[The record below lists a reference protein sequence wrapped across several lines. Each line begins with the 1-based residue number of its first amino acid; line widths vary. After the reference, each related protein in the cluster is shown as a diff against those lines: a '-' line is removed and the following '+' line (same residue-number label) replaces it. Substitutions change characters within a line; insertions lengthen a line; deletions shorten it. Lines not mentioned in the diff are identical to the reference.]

1 MAELNF
7 CYCFNQWLAPA
18 NIFVPSGPAVVT
30 PRLTIFGFTIT
41 QTLTE
46 TGTEH
51 WWGLVTAKIYDP
63 TSLSIVNQWPLVIPL
78 PHNPYT
84 RVKIRQRRIFT
95 FIWLLLT
102 WPPWGATWSTP
113 TRGAP
118 VTGAAALAASS
129 LPDCSVVGVGCP

>member
-1 MAELNF
+1 MAELST

-18 NIFVPSGPAVVT
+18 NIFVPSGPAIVT
-30 PRLTIFGFTIT
+30 PRLIIAGITVT

-51 WWGLVTAKIYDP
+51 WWGLVMAKLYDP
-63 TSLSIVNQWPLVIPL
+63 ISLSVVNQWPQVIPL

-84 RVKIRQRRIFT
+84 RVQTRQRS
-95 FIWLLLT
+95 FIIWS
-102 WPPWGATWSTP
+102 WPPWGGTWSTP
-113 TRGAP
+113 IRGAA
-118 VTGAAALAASS
+118 VTGAAALAALS